1 MPKLRRFGMSAFRPS
16 YEGWKLDSAV
26 QHVVVNML
34 LDLPMR
40 DGNVKMPKRWSNLL
54 RFRPSYEGWKREN
67 AETVGNLL
75 LLLDLPMR
83 DGNTDSSQE
92 AHECPAL
99 TFL

>member
-1 MPKLRRFGMSAFRPS
+1 M
-16 YEGWKLDSAV
+16 ETIV
-26 QHVVVNML
+26 QISSTADIGRL

-54 RFRPSYEGWKREN
+54 
-67 AETVGNLL
+67 

-92 AHECPAL
+92 AYECPAFRPSYEGWKL
-99 TFL
+99 NKAHYGCEARGVF